1 MVENV
6 PEGYTPTYKKSTGET
21 KTNGEAYALNGET
34 VINTPITYTL
44 PATGG
49 VGTGAVY
56 GAGAAVILLALL
68 GLVLMNRKR
77 GRGTGI

>member
-1 MVENV
+1 VHEVRTSVNDYGTIENHLV
-6 PEGYTPTYKKSTGET
+6 TYTMPSTG
-21 KTNGEAYALNGET
+21 GM
-34 VINTPITYTL
+34 
-44 PATGG
+44 
-49 VGTGAVY
+49 GTGVVY

>member
-1 MVENV
+1 MSSGTIS
-6 PEGYTPTYKKSTGET
+6 PS
-21 KTNGEAYALNGET
+21 A
-34 VINTPITYTL
+34 TPIKSGDITL
-44 PATGG
+44 TNRERINVSLPSTGG
-49 VGTGAVY
+49 VGTGVVY